1 MLRTPLLALLL
12 ALACGPK
19 SGDSDT
25 ASTDASTSEVTD
37 SSASTTS
44 GATDSSASTS
54 ATSSATGSTG
64 GSSSGTSTGPEPDY
78 KRECQPQDF
87 VCDDWGCDSAPS
99 VQEGECYKPCT
110 PDAGIGELD
119 PECDEPERPFCSQVG
134 QSFGGDFDCNG
145 CVHVC
150 IAEPLNQCQLPAD
163 GC

>member
-1 MLRTPLLALLL
+1 MNRAPLLALLL

-19 SGDSDT
+19 SNDSDT
-25 ASTDASTSEVTD
+25 ASTDGSTSEVTD
-37 SSASTTS
+37 SSASTS
-44 GATDSSASTS
+44 GVTDSSAS
-54 ATSSATGSTG
+54 SSA
-64 GSSSGTSTGPEPDY
+64 SSGASSGSSTGPDPDY
-78 KRECQPQDF
+78 KRECQPEDF
-87 VCDDWGCDSAPS
+87 VCDDWGCDTAQS

-134 QSFGGDFDCNG
+134 QSLGGDFDCNG

-150 IAEPLNQCQLPAD
+150 IAEPLNQCQSPAD

>member
-1 MLRTPLLALLL
+1 MNRAPLLALLL

-19 SGDSDT
+19 SNDSDT
-25 ASTDASTSEVTD
+25 ASTDGSTSEVTD
-37 SSASTTS
+37 SSASTS
-44 GATDSSASTS
+44 GVSDSSASTTAS
-54 ATSSATGSTG
+54 SSA
-64 GSSSGTSTGPEPDY
+64 SSGASSGSSTGPDPDY
-78 KRECQPQDF
+78 KRECQPEDF
-87 VCDDWGCDSAPS
+87 VCDDWGCDTAQS

-134 QSFGGDFDCNG
+134 QSLGGDFDCNG

-150 IAEPLNQCQLPAD
+150 IAEPLNQCQSPAD